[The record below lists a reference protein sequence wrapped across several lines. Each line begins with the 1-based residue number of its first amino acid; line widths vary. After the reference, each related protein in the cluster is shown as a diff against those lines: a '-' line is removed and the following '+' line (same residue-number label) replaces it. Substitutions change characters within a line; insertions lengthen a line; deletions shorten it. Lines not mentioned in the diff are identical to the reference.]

1 MSEHKLR
8 KIIEHNNR
16 LKEQLELPR
25 IPVSQASESLI
36 EFTRTT
42 KDYLIP
48 SQWGP
53 PPHDPFASQTG
64 GSCGCSVM
72 RYVKHASLV
81 ERCFP
86 VERTEDSVPSSNEL
100 SYLLYY
106 VQSKPAKAAKV
117 GAYLSKRIAKD
128 IQRRRRPDVCIGL
141 RIYDALLDACASNLG
156 FFAKDVLGTLDTVLA
171 ADDLELIK
179 RATRTF
185 ALFCRGHTG
194 TTLAIDKDLC
204 SLYSHLIRTFV
215 AYVQVPSESA
225 DHSTTTKLAFGLCA
239 LQAIANSQ
247 ATYADDCYYE
257 LPLVST
263 AVASRIA
270 VAPAIEPAPVT
281 DIEDQVSSINTDEPT
296 LITDSQLGQWAWRCA
311 YTLLCRSHGQHSHII
326 VSEIFHY
333 LDGSL
338 EWQPI
343 SLCTRIVLAVVSQLQ
358 PQSQNMVIVEILA
371 FLTDGALKSQ
381 LYVNST
387 SYGSKAEVS
396 ERRNAKRQACTIRI
410 LERLFCKPYVLV
422 GISVMEALNVLVS
435 FLLESVTTKQLGG
448 LDKDMFNS
456 ALQTAVATGSDSR
469 PQSVGAVSDAAV
481 ASGSTVHSSHMSD
494 YYHLLAA
501 IGGLAKHQYYTGQ
514 LSDMIEH
521 LISRMVLV
529 NAKDPG
535 ELLVWLLQALYIVL
549 HTSRHSTIDGTKPL
563 SLRAAAPLFAL
574 LTHENADCRVLAAD
588 CIAEIFSALT
598 EATLYDQ
605 PDSKLVGAIYYQ
617 LGHALKGAHLQ
628 PQRHL
633 VAGYAGAAAILRQLL
648 CLQDIQRRVQ
658 YTVALIDSCAP
669 SSGTASWATL
679 LAMVWAQISRIHS
692 HNALEAH
699 VNKTTSEFKD
709 MGLWESSIEHVCLH
723 QMRAAEIGSYESPSL
738 VSLPTNSTTAAS
750 KPSQSTETK
759 LAEQLS
765 IGTVLD
771 IVRPELAAQCADY
784 EAERAALELWAVNSD
799 AANRELCQVYANA
812 GADSPLNAVD
822 QVKDI
827 RARVSVDWDVHVR
840 HDSIVAP
847 HINVEQ
853 LRTAL
858 RDGLAMYASDQ
869 EAGRSL
875 GHSPNSRPQSPLIM
889 REGAM
894 THHSR
899 DVLAT
904 MAQYELDSDSDVGD
918 GDEADRPAVP
928 AEVRNL
934 LDSIDDFDQQ
944 PHIPTAGKAPA
955 DSHSTPGVSTPV
967 IYDGI

>member
-36 EFTRTT
+36 EFTKTT

-117 GAYLSKRIAKD
+117 GTYLSKRIAKD

-185 ALFCRGHTG
+185 ALFCRGHT
-194 TTLAIDKDLC
+194 C
-204 SLYSHLIRTFV
+204 
-215 AYVQVPSESA
+215 
-225 DHSTTTKLAFGLCA
+225 
-239 LQAIANSQ
+239 Q

-270 VAPAIEPAPVT
+270 VAPAIEPAAVA
-281 DIEDQVSSINTDEPT
+281 DIEDQINSINTDEPA

-326 VSEIFHY
+326 VSEIFRY
-333 LDGSL
+333 LDGPL

-358 PQSQNMVIVEILA
+358 PQNQNMVIVEILA

-387 SYGSKAEVS
+387 SYGSKAEAS
-396 ERRNAKRQACTIRI
+396 DRRNVNRRACTICI

-435 FLLESVTTKQLGG
+435 FLLESVATKQLGG
-448 LDKDMFNS
+448 LDKDMFSS
-456 ALQTAVATGSDSR
+456 ALHTAIAAGNDSR

-514 LSDMIEH
+514 LSDMIEN

-529 NAKDPG
+529 GVSDSG

-549 HTSRHSTIDGTKPL
+549 HTSRLSTIDNAKPL
-563 SLRAAAPLFAL
+563 SLRAVAPLFTL
-574 LTHENADCRVLAAD
+574 LSHEHADCRVLAAD

-598 EATLYDQ
+598 GKTLHDQ

-633 VAGYAGAAAILRQLL
+633 VAGYAGAAAILRELL
-648 CLQDIQRRVQ
+648 LLQDIKRSTQ
-658 YTVALIDSCAP
+658 YTVALIDNCAP
-669 SSGTASWATL
+669 SNGTAPWATL
-679 LAMVWAQISRIHS
+679 LAMVWAQVSRVHS

-699 VNKTTSEFKD
+699 VNKSTSEFKD

-723 QMRAAEIGSYESPSL
+723 RMRAAEIGCYKSPSL
-738 VSLPTNSTTAAS
+738 VSLPADSTAAAS
-750 KPSQSTETK
+750 KPSQSTEPK

-765 IGTVLD
+765 IGTVLG
-771 IVRPELAAQCADY
+771 ILGPELAAQYADY
-784 EAERAALELWAVNSD
+784 DAEQAALELWAANSD

-812 GADSPLNAVD
+812 GVDSPLNAVD
-822 QVKDI
+822 QIKDI

-858 RDGLAMYASDQ
+858 HGGLAVYASDQ
-869 EAGRSL
+869 EAERGL
-875 GHSPNSRPQSPLIM
+875 GHPPNSRPQSPLIM
-889 REGAM
+889 REGVI

-904 MAQYELDSDSDVGD
+904 MAQYELDSDSDAGD
-918 GDEADRPAVP
+918 SDGVDRPAVP

-944 PHIPTAGKAPA
+944 PHMPASGKAPA
-955 DSHSTPGVSTPV
+955 DSHSTPGVSTPI